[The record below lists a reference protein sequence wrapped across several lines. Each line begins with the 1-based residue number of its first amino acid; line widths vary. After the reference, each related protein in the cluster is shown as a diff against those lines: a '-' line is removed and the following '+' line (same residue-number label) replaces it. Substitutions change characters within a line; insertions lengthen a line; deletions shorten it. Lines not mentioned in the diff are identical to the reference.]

1 MVQSLPGT
9 LKLLNYGTITTPAAM
24 KFPQRLEMLYDD
36 MEIMRVAEK
45 VGYRNYSN
53 FYKAFRKAVGCGPE
67 EFRKKAQE
75 Q

>member
-1 MVQSLPGT
+1 
-9 LKLLNYGTITTPAAM
+9 
-24 KFPQRLEMLYDD
+24 MLYDD

-75 Q
+75 QKCTEEGLFRI